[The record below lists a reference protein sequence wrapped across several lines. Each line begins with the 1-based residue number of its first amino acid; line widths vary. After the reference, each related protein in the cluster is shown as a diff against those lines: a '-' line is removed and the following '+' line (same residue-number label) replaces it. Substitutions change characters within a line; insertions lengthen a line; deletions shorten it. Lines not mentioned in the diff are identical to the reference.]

1 MENKAYGDVIG
12 SPSAPYENRLADS
25 CGLAT
30 NYFAVT
36 HPSLP
41 NYIAATSGSAQGIVD
56 DNPPGSHPLS
66 ALSLFGQVSSGSFEE
81 SMPTNCALGDTY
93 PYAVKHNPEA
103 YYASLRTQCQAEDVP
118 LTRFDPN
125 SLPQFSFVTPNLC
138 SDTHDCSVNTGDA
151 WLQQFLAPIFA
162 SADYRSGRTVVFLTW
177 DEDDSSSG
185 NHVPLVEL
193 SAYTAPGT
201 RTTATFNHYS
211 LLKTTEELLGVHS
224 ELGAAAAAA
233 SMRTAFG
240 L

>member
-1 MENKAYGDVIG
+1 V
-12 SPSAPYENRLADS
+12 
-25 CGLAT
+25 
-30 NYFAVT
+30 
-36 HPSLP
+36 
-41 NYIAATSGSAQGIVD
+41 
-56 DNPPGSHPLS
+56 PG
-66 ALSLFGQVSSGSFEE
+66 GG
-81 SMPTNCALGDTY
+81 
-93 PYAVKHNPEA
+93 
-103 YYASLRTQCQAEDVP
+103 RTAHEI
-118 LTRFDPN
+118 RPN